1 MSGDFALGSPPTTM
15 AKRAGCPAGR
25 KSNARAGGQSARRRP
40 QQKRGLQ
47 HRRGGRAPYRAGG
60 PKAVVGPQG
69 DGAPNPEILVADQL
83 MGSTDCLPVSS
94 AQPRDASSCVPGLL
108 RAGAP
113 SDPLLLRLAV
123 SGTSFTSGLQ
133 MAQPVVAS
141 FSAEGVGPLKAV
153 CPAKYRSVRGC
164 GISGGLECAQLRM
177 SPRSSA

>member
-15 AKRAGCPAGR
+15 AKLAGLPARRSSRTLEPAGSSPAVSPNR
-25 KSNARAGGQSARRRP
+25 NAACNKREGVERPIEPVGRRRSSARR
-40 QQKRGLQ
+40 
-47 HRRGGRAPYRAGG
+47 
-60 PKAVVGPQG
+60 G

-141 FSAEGVGPLKAV
+141 SSAEGGRPLRPYA
-153 CPAKYRSVRGC
+153 RQNTDL
-164 GISGGLECAQLRM
+164 SGGAVFREG
-177 SPRSSA
+177 